1 MPRLQ
6 QLAALLLA
14 AASASAHAQSSISY
28 TVGTGAG
35 DYRSQTLEAGIA
47 PESWPIKLDADLLQA
62 RESGAKVMDQYGLSV
77 AWPLAPAWSLR
88 YRWSNQKDTEFRV
101 DGHEIG
107 ATLRADKLWAGELE
121 TRVDLGVG
129 LFDYAGRNATAAQ
142 SRLLPDQRRH
152 SLGLRQDINKAL
164 GVYATYD
171 HYQ

>member
-1 MPRLQ
+1 MVQAQVPKAVMPRLQ

-47 PESWPIKLDADLLQA
+47 PESWPIKLDADVLQA

-88 YRWSNQKDTEFRV
+88 YRWSNQKDTVFRV
-101 DGHEIG
+101 SNSPAHNLS
-107 ATLRADKLWAGELE
+107 ARSVAPMSCPSTLNTVSFW
-121 TRVDLGVG
+121 
-129 LFDYAGRNATAAQ
+129 F
-142 SRLLPDQRRH
+142 DQR
-152 SLGLRQDINKAL
+152 
-164 GVYATYD
+164 
-171 HYQ
+171 